1 MKVAVEKEAEVADF
15 LSTLIINNDSDLDQM
30 VEYAEHLADK
40 LDTGDKTIEPL
51 FDYLTGIIEVYENK
65 HYPIPNVSPSGMLR
79 YLMDQY
85 GHKQKDM
92 TDVASRTVISE
103 ILIGRRE
110 LTKTHISR
118 LAKKYHVSPDLFF

>member
-1 MKVAVEKEAEVADF
+1 MKVAVEKEADVAGF
-15 LSTLIINNDSDLDQM
+15 LSTLTINNDSDLDQM

-40 LDTGDKTIEPL
+40 LDAGDKSIESL
-51 FDYLTGIIEVYENK
+51 FDYLTGVIEAHEEK

-85 GHKQKDM
+85 GHKQKDL

-103 ILIGRRE
+103 ILNGRRE

-118 LAKKYHVSPDLFF
+118 LMKEYHISSELFF